1 MITLSILL
9 FITIILILLLFIKKN
24 EYVFPKLFLLII
36 YICLFIAVG
45 LRGSGI
51 DHDYINYLNSIYDN
65 FTIFEPTYLLIS
77 SVIRQYGLPATI
89 LFLIYSFL
97 GVGTKFYAIY
107 KYSICPIISLLV
119 YFSNFLLLHDFNQI
133 RAGVAS
139 GLLLLAIPLLV
150 QKRHIKYLIMS
161 LIAISFHYAS
171 CIFLLLFFITN
182 NHINKQNRIL
192 WGIIPASLLVFHT
205 FNYVNIL
212 SILPIKSIQLKIE
225 MYQSLQE
232 SGIEGFAEVHL
243 FNLYFLFKYAIYI
256 FFLIKYDFYVKKN
269 EYFSIL
275 LKIYG
280 FSLAC
285 FYFFSSL
292 LPIVG
297 YRISELL
304 GIVEILLFPT
314 LFVVWKE
321 NIVKKFSVVIYVFL
335 LVGINI
341 FYKKMIFL

>member
-1 MITLSILL
+1 MTTISILF
-9 FITIILILLLFIKKN
+9 FITVILILLLFIKKI
-24 EYVFPKLFLLII
+24 EYIFPKLFFLNI
-36 YICLFIAVG
+36 YICLFVSIG

-51 DHDYINYLNSIYDN
+51 DHDYTTYLNSIYDN
-65 FTIFEPTYLLIS
+65 FTIFEPTYLLVS
-77 SVIRQYGLPATI
+77 SAIRQYGLPATV

-97 GVGTKFYAIY
+97 GVGTQFYSIY
-107 KYSICPIISLLV
+107 KYSICPIISLLI

-133 RAGVAS
+133 RVGVAS
-139 GLLLLAIPLLV
+139 GLLLLAIPLLA
-150 QKRHIKYLIMS
+150 KKHYIKYFIIS
-161 LIAISFHYAS
+161 LTAISFHYAS
-171 CIFLLLFFITN
+171 CIFLLLFFISN
-182 NHINKQNRIL
+182 NHINKQKRIL
-192 WGIIPASLLVFHT
+192 WGIIPASLLVFHI

-212 SILPIKSIQLKIE
+212 SLLPIKSIQLKVA

-232 SGIEGFAEVHL
+232 SGVDGYAKVHL
-243 FNLYFLFKYAIYI
+243 FNPYILFKYVIYI

-297 YRISELL
+297 YRMSEIL

-314 LFVVWKE
+314 LFVICKE

-335 LVGINI
+335 LFGINI